1 MINLNNVSLV
11 FQGGSVALSNI
22 TTSIN
27 EGEFVYLVGHSGS
40 GKSSFL
46 KLLYKEY
53 ISTKGEIEVAGLNVV
68 QLQKWKTPLLRR
80 KLGVV
85 TQEPQL
91 LEKRNTYENISF
103 ALEVMGSTAEEIE
116 SKTNTLLDLVELNEN
131 AFKFPDQLSGGEQTR
146 VSIARSL
153 ANNPLI
159 LLCDE
164 PTGNLDPDLSIQIVS
179 LLEKINRAGTTVVM
193 ATHDSSIVNRRKKRV
208 IELSNG
214 KIVRDEEEGTYI
226 LRKMMNKFSYVIK
239 NTILNMR
246 RTPLLVFATIIA
258 VLVSSFLVFTTLSA
272 RSIVQNNTLRWQN
285 GTHVVVFL
293 DDRVTTTAHKQLQE
307 SLESYSEVRTV
318 DYFTKA
324 EAEDEFRA
332 LFKDQPDLLSEVDYE
347 KLPSSLRVNLNNP
360 SDYELII
367 ERMDGN
373 PAVKEIRTSG
383 EAIERLL
390 SLTDTLVISASA
402 FALLVGFAAFILI
415 INTLRLAAYS
425 KKKEIKIMRLVGA
438 SSTYIRLPFIFEAIF
453 ESLIGTSIAVG
464 LGWGII
470 EYSKNS
476 IVAESIFDITI
487 SDSYLIYLTVV
498 LLLSSIIFG
507 LIASFVGIRKVL
519 ND

>member
-1 MINLNNVSLV
+1 
-11 FQGGSVALSNI
+11 
-22 TTSIN
+22 
-27 EGEFVYLVGHSGS
+27 
-40 GKSSFL
+40 
-46 KLLYKEY
+46 
-53 ISTKGEIEVAGLNVV
+53 
-68 QLQKWKTPLLRR
+68 
-80 KLGVV
+80 
-85 TQEPQL
+85 
-91 LEKRNTYENISF
+91 
-103 ALEVMGSTAEEIE
+103 
-116 SKTNTLLDLVELNEN
+116 
-131 AFKFPDQLSGGEQTR
+131 
-146 VSIARSL
+146 
-153 ANNPLI
+153 
-159 LLCDE
+159 
-164 PTGNLDPDLSIQIVS
+164 
-179 LLEKINRAGTTVVM
+179 
-193 ATHDSSIVNRRKKRV
+193 
-208 IELSNG
+208 
-214 KIVRDEEEGTYI
+214 
-226 LRKMMNKFSYVIK
+226 MNKFSYVVK

-272 RSIVQNNTLRWQN
+272 RSVVQNNTLRWQN

-324 EAEDEFRA
+324 EAEDEFRV

-487 SDSYLIYLTVV
+487 SDSYLIYLTLV
-498 LLLSSIIFG
+498 LLLSSIVFG
-507 LIASFVGIRKVL
+507 LFASFVGIRKVL

>member
-1 MINLNNVSLV
+1 
-11 FQGGSVALSNI
+11 
-22 TTSIN
+22 
-27 EGEFVYLVGHSGS
+27 
-40 GKSSFL
+40 
-46 KLLYKEY
+46 
-53 ISTKGEIEVAGLNVV
+53 
-68 QLQKWKTPLLRR
+68 
-80 KLGVV
+80 
-85 TQEPQL
+85 
-91 LEKRNTYENISF
+91 
-103 ALEVMGSTAEEIE
+103 
-116 SKTNTLLDLVELNEN
+116 
-131 AFKFPDQLSGGEQTR
+131 
-146 VSIARSL
+146 
-153 ANNPLI
+153 
-159 LLCDE
+159 
-164 PTGNLDPDLSIQIVS
+164 
-179 LLEKINRAGTTVVM
+179 
-193 ATHDSSIVNRRKKRV
+193 
-208 IELSNG
+208 
-214 KIVRDEEEGTYI
+214 
-226 LRKMMNKFSYVIK
+226 MNKFSYVIK

-272 RSIVQNNTLRWQN
+272 RSIVQNNTVRWQN
-285 GTHVVVFL
+285 GTHVVIFL

-307 SLESYSEVRTV
+307 SLETYPEIRTV
-318 DYFTKA
+318 EYFTKS
-324 EAEDEFRA
+324 EAEEEFKI
-332 LFKDQPDLLSEVDYE
+332 LFKDQPELLSEVDYE
-347 KLPSSLRVNLNNP
+347 KLPSSLRVNLNDP

-390 SLTDTLVISASA
+390 SLTNTLVISAST
-402 FALLVGFAAFILI
+402 FALLIGFAAIILI

-438 SSTYIRLPFIFEAIF
+438 SSTYIRLPFIFEAVF

-487 SDSYLIYLTVV
+487 SDSYLIYLTLV

-507 LIASFVGIRKVL
+507 LFASFVGIRKVL